1 MAHMKKIS
9 REGDMGKKDF
19 SLPDD
24 VMIHIFLQ
32 FSVKD
37 LSQLRCVCKSWN
49 RVITSQPFFESLSNQ
64 STNIC
69 ILYNPCFS
77 HLKLCLY
84 SEKLQ
89 DLGELRCPP
98 FGDELMDFGILGSCN
113 GVLCL
118 YSNGCDRSLI
128 YMWNPSSNKYTTLPK
143 PSHNPRYLGFG
154 VNPKSGYLD
163 DFKVVTI
170 FANANAEVYS
180 LRMNSWRTIA
190 DGFLPSI
197 ELTCRY
203 FDHPVFLNGSVHWCA
218 RVSCY
223 LDSKCPWL
231 IVSFDFAN
239 EVFHKIMLPDIL
251 SNDEGTKFVNV
262 VNGHL
267 CVFAAADND
276 FSAYDLWVMMEYGV
290 VDSWTKTCTIEKTEK
305 FWWPLGFTTTGS
317 IVARG
322 HCKHDENTLLVYN
335 PDRKKFKCLGRHH
348 PRLPIQVLTFAD
360 SVIAPVPKSVIVG
373 TT

>member
-1 MAHMKKIS
+1 
-9 REGDMGKKDF
+9 MGKKDF

-24 VMIHIFLQ
+24 VMIHIFLR

-37 LSQLRCVCKSWN
+37 LSQL
-49 RVITSQPFFESLSNQ
+49 
-64 STNIC
+64 
-69 ILYNPCFS
+69 S

-118 YSNGCDRSLI
+118 YSNGYDRSLI
-128 YMWNPSSNKYTTLPK
+128 YMWNPFSNKYTTLPK

-203 FDHPVFLNGSVHWCA
+203 FDHPVFLNGFVHWCA

-262 VNGHL
+262 VGGHL

-276 FSAYDLWVMMEYGV
+276 FSAYELWVMMEYGV

-335 PDRKKFKCLGRHH
+335 RDRKKFKCLGRHL
-348 PRLPIQVLTFAD
+348 PRLPIQVLAFAE